1 MPFDT
6 GIFEWLIIFVI
17 ALIVLGPERLPKAA
31 QTVGKWFGKAKS
43 TMTQFN
49 HQISRELEIE
59 ELRKRVAEHEKLIKE
74 QATGTELEELRQE
87 AEKTIKQAEQRL
99 QQKDHD

>member
-17 ALIVLGPERLPKAA
+17 ALLVLGPERLPKAA
-31 QTVGKWFGKAKS
+31 STVGRWFGKAKS

-49 HQISRELEIE
+49 HQINRELELE
-59 ELRKRVAEHEKLIKE
+59 ELKKRVAEHEKMIKE
-74 QATGTELEELRQE
+74 QAAGTELEELQRQ
-87 AEKTIKQAEQRL
+87 AEETLKQAEQRA
-99 QQKDHD
+99 DSES

>member
-17 ALIVLGPERLPKAA
+17 ALLVLGPERLPKAA
-31 QTVGKWFGKAKS
+31 RTVGRWFGKAKS

-49 HQISRELEIE
+49 HQINRELEIE
-59 ELRKRVAEHEKLIKE
+59 ELKKRVAEHEKMIKE
-74 QATGTELEELRQE
+74 QAAGTELEELQRQ
-87 AEKTIKQAEQRL
+87 AEETLKQAEQRA
-99 QQKDHD
+99 DSES

>member
-17 ALIVLGPERLPKAA
+17 ALLVLGPERLPKAA
-31 QTVGKWFGKAKS
+31 RTVGRWFGKAKS

-49 HQISRELEIE
+49 HQINRELEID
-59 ELRKRVAEHEKLIKE
+59 ELKKRVAEHEKLIKE
-74 QATGTELEELRQE
+74 QAADTELEILREE
-87 AEKTIKQAEQRL
+87 AEQTLQQAEERL
-99 QQKDHD
+99 KSKE

>member
-17 ALIVLGPERLPKAA
+17 ALLVLGPERLPKAA
-31 QTVGKWFGKAKS
+31 QTVGRWFGRAKS

-49 HQISRELEIE
+49 HQINRELELE
-59 ELRKRVAEHEKLIKE
+59 DLKKRVAEHERLIKE
-74 QATGTELEELRQE
+74 QAAGTELEELQKA
-87 AEKTIKQAEQRL
+87 AEKTIQQAEQRL
-99 QQKDHD
+99 NKTDE

>member
-17 ALIVLGPERLPKAA
+17 ALLILGPERLPKVA
-31 QTVGKWFGKAKS
+31 QKVGRWFGKVKS

-49 HQISRELEIE
+49 HQINRELEID
-59 ELRKRVAEHEKLIKE
+59 ELRKKVEAHEKLIKE
-74 QATGTELEELRQE
+74 QASGTELEKLRDEAERTLRQ
-87 AEKTIKQAEQRL
+87 AENRIKDSSR
-99 QQKDHD
+99 

>member
-17 ALIVLGPERLPKAA
+17 ALLVLGPERLPKAA
-31 QTVGKWFGKAKS
+31 QTVGRWFGRAKS

-49 HQISRELEIE
+49 HQINRELELE
-59 ELRKRVAEHEKLIKE
+59 DLKKRVAEHERMIKE
-74 QATGTELEELRQE
+74 QASGTELEALREE
-87 AEKTIKQAEQRL
+87 AEKTLKQAEERSQS
-99 QQKDHD
+99 KE

>member
-17 ALIVLGPERLPKAA
+17 ALLVLGPERLPKAA
-31 QTVGKWFGKAKS
+31 QTVGRWFGKAKS

-49 HQISRELEIE
+49 HQINRELEIE
-59 ELRKRVAEHEKLIKE
+59 ELRKRVAEHEKLIKD
-74 QATGTELEELRQE
+74 QASGTELEQLRIE
-87 AEKTIKQAEQRL
+87 AEKTLKDAEARIKSN
-99 QQKDHD
+99 D

>member
-31 QTVGKWFGKAKS
+31 QTVGRWFGKAKS

-49 HQISRELEIE
+49 QQISRELEIE

-74 QATGTELEELRQE
+74 QAVGTELEELSQQAEKTIQE
-87 AEKTIKQAEQRL
+87 AEKRL
-99 QQKDHD
+99 QDNNNG

>member
-17 ALIVLGPERLPKAA
+17 ALLVLGPERLPKAA
-31 QTVGKWFGKAKS
+31 RTVGRWFGKAKS

-49 HQISRELEIE
+49 HQINRELEID
-59 ELRKRVAEHEKLIKE
+59 ELKKRVAEHEKLIKE
-74 QATGTELEELRQE
+74 QAAGTELEILREE
-87 AEKTIKQAEQRL
+87 AEQTLQQAEERL
-99 QQKDHD
+99 KSKE